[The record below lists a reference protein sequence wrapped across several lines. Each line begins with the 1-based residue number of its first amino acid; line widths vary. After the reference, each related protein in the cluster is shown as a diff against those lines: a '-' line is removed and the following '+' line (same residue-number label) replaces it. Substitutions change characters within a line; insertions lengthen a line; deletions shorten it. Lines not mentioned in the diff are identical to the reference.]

1 MSVHTPLPITIV
13 QMGHVEKLAEVAQN
27 QTTVQQQVTQEE
39 TARRMREKYVDPTQ
53 PATQAKVGDDGGPN
67 RQDFQGQERQSK
79 RHTATEQETEQP
91 DEPSHPKDPFTGII
105 VNIKV

>member
-27 QTTVQQQVTQEE
+27 QTTVQQQVLQEE
-39 TARRMREKYVDPTQ
+39 TARKMQEKYVDPTQ
-53 PATQAKVGDDGGPN
+53 PATQAKVGDDNGPKQQAA
-67 RQDFQGQERQSK
+67 QDNERQKK
-79 RHTATEQETEQP
+79 RHTPEPES
-91 DEPSHPKDPFTGII
+91 DEPSQPSDPFTGII

>member
-1 MSVHTPLPITIV
+1 MSVHTPLPISII

-39 TARRMREKYVDPTQ
+39 TARKMREKHVDPTQ
-53 PATQAKVGDDGGPN
+53 PATQAKVGDDSGPN
-67 RQDFQGQERQSK
+67 HQTAQQQERQNK
-79 RHTATEQETEQP
+79 RHTTPEPES
-91 DEPSHPKDPFTGII
+91 DEPSQPSSPFTGII

>member
-1 MSVHTPLPITIV
+1 MSVHNPLPITII

-39 TARRMREKYVDPTQ
+39 TARKMREKNVDPTL
-53 PATQAKVGDDGGPN
+53 PASQAKISDEGGP
-67 RQDFQGQERQSK
+67 RQQTADENERHEK
-79 RHTATEQETEQP
+79 ANVANAAPEPE
-91 DEPSHPKDPFTGII
+91 EPSEPDNPFTGII

>member
-27 QTTVQQQVTQEE
+27 QTTVQQQVLQEE
-39 TARRMREKYVDPTQ
+39 TARRLQEKYVDPTQ
-53 PATQAKVGDDGGPN
+53 PATQAKVGDDDPKKQSA
-67 RQDFQGQERQSK
+67 QDNERQNK
-79 RHTATEQETEQP
+79 RHAAPVPETDEASQP
-91 DEPSHPKDPFTGII
+91 SDPFTGII